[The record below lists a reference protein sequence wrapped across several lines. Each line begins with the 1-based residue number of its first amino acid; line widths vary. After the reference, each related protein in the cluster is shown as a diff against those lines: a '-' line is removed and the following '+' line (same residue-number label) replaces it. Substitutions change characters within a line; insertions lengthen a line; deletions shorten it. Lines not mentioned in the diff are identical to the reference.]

1 MIDTDCLP
9 NLLIIGAAKSG
20 TTSLHEY
27 LNQHPDIFMSRP
39 KEPRFFLV
47 WDNPEQIRQNVEHKQ
62 PKFNAYDTI
71 EKYCSL
77 FEKGR
82 NAKIRGESS
91 PQYLL
96 YPHCAEKIKKLIP
109 EVKIVAVLRHPAD
122 RAFSQYQM
130 HKKWGI
136 EAKSFDE
143 VLEEETNGFRRSYPL
158 DMQYLESGKY
168 GKQLEVYFKTFN
180 RNQLQLFFYEDF
192 QVNPSAI
199 FKKIF
204 QFLQVDDGFI
214 PDRSLEHNV
223 SKIARYSKGSSI
235 DRSLSVVQKIFRR
248 LKIHSIADDIN
259 DYRFYKPGL
268 SSCIRE
274 KIGSYFDEDISTLE
288 LLFDVDLSSWKY
300 DHFRHS

>member
-1 MIDTDCLP
+1 
-9 NLLIIGAAKSG
+9 
-20 TTSLHEY
+20 
-27 LNQHPDIFMSRP
+27 MSRP

-47 WDNPEQIRQNVEHKQ
+47 WDNPEQIGQNIEHKQ

-96 YPHCAEKIKKLIP
+96 YPHCAKKIKELIP
-109 EVKIVAVLRHPAD
+109 EVKIIAVLRHPAD

-136 EAKSFDE
+136 ESKSFDE
-143 VLEEETNGFRRSYPL
+143 VLEEEMNGFRRSYPL

-168 GKQLEVYFKTFN
+168 GKQLEVYFKMFN

-199 FKKIF
+199 LKKIF

-235 DRSLSVVQKIFRR
+235 DRSLSVVQRIFRR
-248 LKIHSIADDIN
+248 LEIHSFADNIN
-259 DYRFYKPGL
+259 DHRFYKPGL
-268 SSCIRE
+268 SPCLIE
-274 KIGSYFDEDISTLE
+274 KIGNYFDEDITKLE
-288 LLFDVDLSSWKY
+288 SLLEIDLSAWKY
-300 DHFRHS
+300 DHYYHS